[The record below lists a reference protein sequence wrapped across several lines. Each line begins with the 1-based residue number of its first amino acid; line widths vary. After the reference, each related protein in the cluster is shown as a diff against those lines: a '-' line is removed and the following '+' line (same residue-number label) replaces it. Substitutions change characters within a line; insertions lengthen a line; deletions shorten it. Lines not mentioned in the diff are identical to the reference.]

1 MGACLGVHRIAE
13 MNNHECWIVLDQEQ
27 VHSDIARLMLEINK
41 YQDISDHIIT
51 PEEAA
56 KKATSKSLLVMVDHS
71 KPSISIS
78 PELCEQLANR
88 IMIIDHHRRGEEF
101 PENPL
106 LVYIEPYA
114 SSTCEL
120 ITEMFEYQPRESESL
135 NRLEATTMLTGI
147 QVDTKSF
154 TQQAGTRTFDAA
166 SYLRSAGADGLM
178 IQRFMKENPDSF
190 LDRNHLISTVQF
202 INDKMALC
210 AGEDDQTYDPV
221 TAAQAAD
228 MLLQMSGVDAS
239 FVITQRAD
247 GVVGISARSM
257 GDYNVQLVMEK
268 MGGGGH
274 LANAATQ
281 IKGKK
286 VSEVKQELI
295 DLLNDKGDGESSSNE
310 EKTTE
315 E

>member
-1 MGACLGVHRIAE
+1 M
-13 MNNHECWIVLDQEQ
+13 
-27 VHSDIARLMLEINK
+27 
-41 YQDISDHIIT
+41 
-51 PEEAA
+51 
-56 KKATSKSLLVMVDHS
+56 
-71 KPSISIS
+71 
-78 PELCEQLANR
+78 
-88 IMIIDHHRRGEEF
+88 
-101 PENPL
+101 
-106 LVYIEPYA
+106 
-114 SSTCEL
+114 
-120 ITEMFEYQPRESESL
+120 
-135 NRLEATTMLTGI
+135 
-147 QVDTKSF
+147 
-154 TQQAGTRTFDAA
+154 
-166 SYLRSAGADGLM
+166 
-178 IQRFMKENPDSF
+178 
-190 LDRNHLISTVQF
+190 ISTVQF